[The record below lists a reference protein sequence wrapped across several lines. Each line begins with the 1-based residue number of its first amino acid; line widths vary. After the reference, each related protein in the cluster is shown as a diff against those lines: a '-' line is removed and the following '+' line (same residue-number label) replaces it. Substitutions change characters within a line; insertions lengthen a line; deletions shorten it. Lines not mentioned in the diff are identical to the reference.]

1 MEFKILP
8 SRLEGKKKRIQKSAG
23 ISFLLQN
30 VVAPALSLPTV
41 LSLMT
46 SEERAETCVSLV
58 DKVSLMKEFSHRRS
72 ELKGQALLDVTEHLS
87 GMASP
92 SKPRGLPRQNLQGM
106 PVNRQ

>member
-8 SRLEGKKKRIQKSAG
+8 SRLVGKKKRIQKSTG

-92 SKPRGLPRQNLQGM
+92 SKARGLPRQNLQGM
-106 PVNRQ
+106 PVNRH

>member
-1 MEFKILP
+1 MESKILP
-8 SRLEGKKKRIQKSAG
+8 SRLEGKKNRIQKSAG

-30 VVAPALSLPTV
+30 AVAPALSLATV

-46 SEERAETCVSLV
+46 SEERAEMCVSLV

-92 SKPRGLPRQNLQGM
+92 CKPRGLPRQNLQGM